1 MRKLN
6 MGMVGGGIDS
16 FIGAVHRM
24 AAVMDG
30 HIEVV
35 CGALSSTPERSQKSG
50 ELLGLPDS
58 RIYESYH
65 EMIENEK
72 ELPIDE
78 RMDFVC
84 IVTPNNLHFEPAKL
98 ALKNGFHVMSDKP
111 MTHNLKEAVELVR
124 LVEKTG
130 LVFGLTHNYTG
141 YPMVKQARAMV
152 RNGEL
157 GKIRKIAVE
166 YFQGWLATKLE
177 DTDHKQAGWRTDP
190 KQSGAANCMGDIGTH
205 AENLA
210 EYITGLKIESLC
222 ADLTSFVPGRTL
234 EDDGNVL
241 LRFNQGARGTLLATQ
256 VAIGEENGL
265 KIRIYGEKG
274 GLEWA
279 QQEPNSLKLNWL
291 NKPFEVMRTGT
302 NFDRF
307 ASPAISASRL
317 PSGHPEGFIEAF
329 ANLYKNFALTV
340 KARIAGKEPDPE
352 HLDFPSVYDGARGM
366 AFIETVVESSKS
378 QDKWVTFK
386 EYI

>member
-1 MRKLN
+1 MRKLK

-30 HIEVV
+30 HIELV

-50 ELLGLPDS
+50 SLLGLDPS
-58 RIYESYH
+58 RIYNDYE
-65 EMIENEK
+65 EMIHKEK
-72 ELPIDE
+72 ALPDGE

-84 IVTPNNLHFEPAKL
+84 IVTPNNLHFGPAKL
-98 ALKNGFHVMSDKP
+98 ALENGFHVMSDKP
-111 MTHNLKEAVELVR
+111 MTYNLKEAIELVR

-190 KQSGAANCMGDIGTH
+190 EQSGAANCMGDIGTH

-210 EYITGLKIESLC
+210 EYITGLRIESLC
-222 ADLTSFVPGRTL
+222 ADLTSFVSGRTL

-241 LRFNQGARGTLLATQ
+241 LRFEGGARGTLLATQ

-279 QQEPNSLKLNWL
+279 QQEPNSLRLNWL
-291 NKPFEVMRTGT
+291 DKPFEVMRTAT
-302 NFDRF
+302 NFKGF
-307 ASPAISASRL
+307 SSSTISASRL
-317 PSGHPEGFIEAF
+317 PAGHPEGFIEAF
-329 ANLYKNFALTV
+329 ANLYKNFALTL
-340 KARIAGKEPDPE
+340 KAKMDGREPHPE
-352 HLDFPSVYDGARGM
+352 HLDFPTVYDGARGM
-366 AFIETVVESSKS
+366 SFIETVVESSRS
-378 QDKWVTFK
+378 PEKWVRFK
-386 EYI
+386 EYV

>member
-1 MRKLN
+1 MRKLK

-30 HIEVV
+30 HIEMV

-50 ELLGLPDS
+50 ELLGMDPS
-58 RIYESYH
+58 RIYYNYE
-65 EMIENEK
+65 EMIRK
-72 ELPIDE
+72 EEALPDGE

-84 IVTPNNLHFEPAKL
+84 IVTPNNLHFGPAKL
-98 ALKNGFHVMSDKP
+98 ALENGFHVMSDKP
-111 MTHNLKEAVELVR
+111 MTYNLKEAIELVH

-157 GKIRKIAVE
+157 GTIRKIAVE

-222 ADLTSFVPGRTL
+222 ADLTSFVGGRTL

-241 LRFNQGARGTLLATQ
+241 LRFESGAKGTLLATQ
-256 VAIGEENGL
+256 VAVGEENGL

-279 QQEPNSLKLNWL
+279 QQEPNSLRINWL
-291 NKPFEVMRTGT
+291 DKPYEVMRTGT
-302 NFDRF
+302 NFNRF
-307 ASPAISASRL
+307 TPAAVSASRL

-329 ANLYKNFALTV
+329 ANLYKNFALTL
-340 KARIAGKEPDPE
+340 KAKMEGRKPDPE
-352 HLDFPSVYDGARGM
+352 NLDFPTVSDGARGM
-366 AFIETVVESSKS
+366 AFIETVVESSRS
-378 QDKWVTFK
+378 PEKWVKLK
-386 EYI
+386 EYV

>member
-1 MRKLN
+1 MRKLK

-30 HIEVV
+30 HIEMV

-50 ELLGLPDS
+50 ELLGMDPS
-58 RIYESYH
+58 RIYYNYE
-65 EMIENEK
+65 EMIRK
-72 ELPIDE
+72 EEALPDGE

-84 IVTPNNLHFEPAKL
+84 IVTPNNLHFGPAKL
-98 ALKNGFHVMSDKP
+98 ALENGFHVMSDKP
-111 MTHNLKEAVELVR
+111 MTYNLKEAIELVH

-157 GKIRKIAVE
+157 GTIRKIAVE

-222 ADLTSFVPGRTL
+222 ADLTSFVGGRTL

-241 LRFNQGARGTLLATQ
+241 LRFESGAKGTLLATQ
-256 VAIGEENGL
+256 VAVGEENGL

-279 QQEPNSLKLNWL
+279 QQEPNSLRINWL
-291 NKPFEVMRTGT
+291 DKPYEVIRTGT
-302 NFDRF
+302 NFNRF
-307 ASPAISASRL
+307 TPAAVSASRL

-329 ANLYKNFALTV
+329 ANLYKNFALTL
-340 KARIAGKEPDPE
+340 KAKMEGRKPDPE
-352 HLDFPSVYDGARGM
+352 NLDFPTVSDGARGM
-366 AFIETVVESSKS
+366 AFIETVVESSRS
-378 QDKWVTFK
+378 PEKWVKLK
-386 EYI
+386 EYV

>member
-1 MRKLN
+1 MRKLK

-30 HIEVV
+30 HIEMV

-50 ELLGLPDS
+50 ELLGMDPS
-58 RIYESYH
+58 RIYYNYE
-65 EMIENEK
+65 EMIRK
-72 ELPIDE
+72 EEALPDGE

-84 IVTPNNLHFEPAKL
+84 IVTPNNLHFGPAKL
-98 ALKNGFHVMSDKP
+98 ALENGFHVMSDKP
-111 MTHNLKEAVELVR
+111 MTYNLKEAIELVH

-157 GKIRKIAVE
+157 GTIRKIAVE

-222 ADLTSFVPGRTL
+222 ADLTSFVGGRTL

-241 LRFNQGARGTLLATQ
+241 LRFEGGAKGTLLATQ
-256 VAIGEENGL
+256 VAVGEENGL

-279 QQEPNSLKLNWL
+279 QQEPNSLRINWL
-291 NKPFEVMRTGT
+291 DKPYEVMRTGT
-302 NFDRF
+302 NFNRF
-307 ASPAISASRL
+307 TPAAVSASRL

-329 ANLYKNFALTV
+329 ANLYKNFALTL
-340 KARIAGKEPDPE
+340 KAKMEGRKPDPE
-352 HLDFPSVYDGARGM
+352 NLDFPTVSDGARGM
-366 AFIETVVESSKS
+366 AFIETVVESSRS
-378 QDKWVTFK
+378 PEKWVKLK
-386 EYI
+386 EYV

>member
-1 MRKLN
+1 MRKLK

-30 HIEVV
+30 HIEMV

-50 ELLGLPDS
+50 ELLGMDPS
-58 RIYESYH
+58 RIYYNYE
-65 EMIENEK
+65 EMIRK
-72 ELPIDE
+72 EEALPDGE

-84 IVTPNNLHFEPAKL
+84 IVTPNNLHFGPAKL
-98 ALKNGFHVMSDKP
+98 ALENGFHVMSDKP
-111 MTHNLKEAVELVR
+111 MTYNLKEAIELVH

-157 GKIRKIAVE
+157 GTIRKIAVE

-222 ADLTSFVPGRTL
+222 ADLTSFVGGRTL

-241 LRFNQGARGTLLATQ
+241 LRFEGGAKGTILATQ
-256 VAIGEENGL
+256 VAVGEENGL

-279 QQEPNSLKLNWL
+279 QQEPNSLRINWL
-291 NKPFEVMRTGT
+291 DKPYEVMRTGT
-302 NFDRF
+302 NFNRF
-307 ASPAISASRL
+307 TPAAVSASRL

-329 ANLYKNFALTV
+329 ANLYKNFALTL
-340 KARIAGKEPDPE
+340 KAKMEGRKPDPE
-352 HLDFPSVYDGARGM
+352 HLDFPTVSDGARGM
-366 AFIETVVESSKS
+366 AFIETVVESSGS
-378 QDKWVTFK
+378 PEKWVKFK
-386 EYI
+386 NFK

>member
-1 MRKLN
+1 MKKIR
-6 MGMVGGGIDS
+6 MGMVGGGMDS

-24 AAVMDG
+24 AATMDG
-30 HIEVV
+30 HIELV

-50 ELLGLPDS
+50 EQLGLPDS

-65 EMIENEK
+65 EMIENEQ
-72 ELPIDE
+72 ELPLDE
-78 RMDFVC
+78 CMEFVC

-98 ALKNGFHVMSDKP
+98 ALENGFHVMSDKP
-111 MTHNLKEAVELVR
+111 MTFNLEEAIELVK

-141 YPMVKQARAMV
+141 YPMVKQARALV

-210 EYITGLKIESLC
+210 EYITGLKIDSLC
-222 ADLTSFVPGRTL
+222 ADLTSFIPGRTL

-241 LRFNQGARGTLLATQ
+241 LRFEGGARGTLLATQ

-279 QQEPNSLKLNWL
+279 QQEPNSLKINWL
-291 NKPFEVMRTGT
+291 DKPFEVMRTGT
-302 NFDRF
+302 NF
-307 ASPAISASRL
+307 
-317 PSGHPEGFIEAF
+317 SGFSD
-329 ANLYKNFALTV
+329 T
-340 KARIAGKEPDPE
+340 
-352 HLDFPSVYDGARGM
+352 
-366 AFIETVVESSKS
+366 
-378 QDKWVTFK
+378 
-386 EYI
+386 EYIIFVLRLNREGLPGNVYSEQNNALIS

>member
-1 MRKLN
+1 MRKLK

-30 HIEVV
+30 HIEMV

-50 ELLGLPDS
+50 KLLGLDPS
-58 RIYESYH
+58 RIYNDYE
-65 EMIENEK
+65 EMILKEK
-72 ELPIDE
+72 ALPDGK

-84 IVTPNNLHFEPAKL
+84 IVTPNNLHFGPAKF
-98 ALKNGFHVMSDKP
+98 ALENGFHVMSDKP
-111 MTHNLKEAVELVR
+111 MTYNLNEAIELVH
-124 LVEKTG
+124 LVEKSG

-141 YPMVKQARAMV
+141 YPMVKQARVMV

-157 GKIRKIAVE
+157 GNIRKIAVE

-190 KQSGAANCMGDIGTH
+190 KRSGAANCMGDIGTH

-222 ADLTSFVPGRTL
+222 ADLTSFVSGRTL

-241 LRFNQGARGTLLATQ
+241 LRFEGVAKGTLLATQ
-256 VAIGEENGL
+256 VAVGEENGL

-279 QQEPNSLKLNWL
+279 QQEPNSLRINWL
-291 NKPFEVMRTGT
+291 DKPYEVLRTGT

-307 ASPAISASRL
+307 APTAVSGSRL
-317 PSGHPEGFIEAF
+317 PAGHPEGFIEAF

-340 KARIAGKEPDPE
+340 KAKIEGRDPDPE
-352 HLDFPSVYDGARGM
+352 HLDFPTVYDGARGM
-366 AFIETVVESSKS
+366 AFIETVVESSNS
-378 QDKWVTFK
+378 PEKWVK
-386 EYI
+386 MKGYR